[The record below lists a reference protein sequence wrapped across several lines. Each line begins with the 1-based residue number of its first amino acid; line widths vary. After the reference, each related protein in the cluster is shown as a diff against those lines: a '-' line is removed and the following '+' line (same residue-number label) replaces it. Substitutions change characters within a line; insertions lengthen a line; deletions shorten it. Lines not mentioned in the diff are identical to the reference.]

1 MLGLG
6 VHAVMHYGISNS
18 LFSQSVFSQLGCGSS
33 GRDSDL
39 DFDLWFVEL
48 TIS

>member
-6 VHAVMHYGISNS
+6 VRDAVMHYGISDS

-39 DFDLWFVEL
+39 DFDFVVC
-48 TIS
+48 